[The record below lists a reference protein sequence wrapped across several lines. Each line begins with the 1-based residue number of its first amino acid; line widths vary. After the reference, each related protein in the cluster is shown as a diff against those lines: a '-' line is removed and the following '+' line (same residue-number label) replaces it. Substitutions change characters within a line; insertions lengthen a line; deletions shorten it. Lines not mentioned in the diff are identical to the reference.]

1 MCSNGAFEPKIIFTN
16 VLLCLEPQI
25 SSARNLSSSFA
36 KKPQPVKDV
45 KYPELEISYSEA
57 VSVQE
62 KNVDSKFSKDYM
74 QLATYSKE
82 DTNTNVMTAENE
94 KDVDT
99 AEVDVQEF
107 KEDSEMPL
115 NATGLTETVNVLDT
129 DENVEVEKT
138 MEKVESGAQSL
149 SIMGSSDAIRLSPQI
164 MENFESLYRRESFA
178 GDEDNTVR
186 FDVEPLDNEEDG
198 GE

>member
-1 MCSNGAFEPKIIFTN
+1 
-16 VLLCLEPQI
+16 LCLEPQI

-82 DTNTNVMTAENE
+82 DTNTSVMTAENE